1 MEGVQRSPQKSPE
14 LLRCYAL
21 QMLHGQ
27 LEASFRQMVA
37 CGFRTDF
44 AQPLLGTADLSLG
57 VFGGK
62 GPRRLD
68 FGGGGRIVGDLGDF
82 SGAPNNLGRLECG
95 PF

>member
-1 MEGVQRSPQKSPE
+1 
-14 LLRCYAL
+14 
-21 QMLHGQ
+21 MLHGQ

-68 FGGGGRIVGDLGDF
+68 FGGGGEELWGT
-82 SGAPNNLGRLECG
+82 SGTFPVPPITLDA
-95 PF
+95 